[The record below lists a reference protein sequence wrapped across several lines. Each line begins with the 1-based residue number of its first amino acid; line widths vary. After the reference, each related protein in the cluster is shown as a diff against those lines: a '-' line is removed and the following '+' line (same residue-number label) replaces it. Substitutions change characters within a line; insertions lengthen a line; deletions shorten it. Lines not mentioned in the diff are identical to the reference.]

1 MSHPSTVFGRLARLV
16 LRHPRRTAVGA
27 ALFTVLS
34 LAMASTLNVN
44 SDMLAL
50 MPEDDPA
57 IANLRALQA
66 EEGGINLLSIAVTG
80 DREHTRPFMLELQER
95 LNDDPL
101 VDYAIYDIDDELAW
115 RLGIVHMDIGELTAI
130 RDRLDGALALGPQS
144 SNPFIAAKLFDL
156 GPLTEKLSQAD
167 ARGGL
172 MTVQSSNVEMDRLI
186 LRPAGAANDLPFARK
201 LMERIYAL
209 LDELDPESRKVKVAF
224 ISGAYKVNVEDFEGI
239 VSDMRWTALASLM
252 LVLTLLMVALRDA
265 RALFLIFVPL
275 LVGTAWTFGFAG
287 LTLGVLNTFTSV
299 FGAVLVGLGIDFAI
313 HLYTRY
319 REERAHSDN
328 LEEAV
333 VRAWDRTGPPCLA
346 AAVTSAGG
354 FCALLMAHFDG
365 FSQLG
370 LLLAV
375 GVMLCLVSVLT
386 LMPLLIRWRERRPR
400 AWRSREMKL
409 PGTPGPP
416 TYRLA
421 PVCLLGLCLIT
432 VVMAFTMT
440 RKTQYEYDLS
450 ELRRDGM
457 AFDDLSIEE
466 KELTKLSYAAIIAS
480 YPDGDLLRADHER
493 LQIDIDAGRLH
504 HVGRLVSLQSVI
516 PLDQEDKLG
525 LIAEIKA
532 MKQEENYTYLPQSVR
547 ENLERIHTTPLAQV
561 TPEDLPRGLRH
572 LIGADEGRHRLLLFA
587 SGNVWDLR
595 EVSALKAE
603 VMEAVEVPV
612 AGEYIG
618 LGSLYDLIRRDAP
631 VVGLGAGILVL
642 LGTLLDL
649 QKPLR
654 AVGAMLVLAMGMVW
668 AGGAVA
674 IAGVKLSIVNIVGIP
689 ILLGIGVDVVI
700 HLLHRLA
707 EEGPG
712 RVMKALTTTGWAA
725 GLSAATTVLSFASL
739 AVASNRGIR
748 SLGMLVLVGLTSV
761 TLFAFMMVP
770 TGWMTAWKI
779 KGDVPSEEG

>member
-1 MSHPSTVFGRLARLV
+1 VVALV
-16 LRHPRRTAVGA
+16 TAVCLGFA
-27 ALFTVLS
+27 A
-34 LAMASTLNVN
+34 TLTVN

-50 MPEDDPA
+50 MPADDPA
-57 IANLRALQA
+57 IANLRALQE
-66 EEGGINLLSIAVTG
+66 EEGGVNLVSIAVTG
-80 DREHTRPFMLELQER
+80 EPEATRPFMLELEQR

-101 VDYAIYDIDDELAW
+101 VDYALYDIDDELAW
-115 RLGIVHMDIGELTAI
+115 RLGLIHMETSELTAI
-130 RDRLDGALALGPQS
+130 HDRLAGALALGPQI

-167 ARGGL
+167 ARGGV
-172 MTVQSSNVEMDRLI
+172 MSAQGDSSVSMDRLV
-186 LRPAGAANDLPFARK
+186 LRPAGPANDLPFARE
-201 LMERIYAL
+201 LMKGIYDL
-209 LDELDPESRKVKVAF
+209 LDELDPESHGVEVAF

-239 VSDMRWTALASLM
+239 VSDMRWTAIASLM
-252 LVLTLLMVALRDA
+252 LVLTLLLVALRDA
-265 RALFLIFVPL
+265 RALFMIFVPL

-287 LTLGVLNTFTSV
+287 MTLGVLNTFTSV

-319 REERAHSDN
+319 REERAHSDDI
-328 LEEAV
+328 ETAV
-333 VRAWDRTGPPCLA
+333 IRAWDRAGPPCLA

-354 FCALLMAHFDG
+354 FCALLLARFDG
-365 FSQLG
+365 FSELG
-370 LLLAV
+370 MLLAF
-375 GVMLCLVSVLT
+375 GVLACLISVFT
-386 LMPLLIRWRERRPR
+386 LMPLLIRWRERQPR
-400 AWRSREMKL
+400 AWKNADINI

-421 PVCLLGLCLIT
+421 PVCLLGLVLIT
-432 VVMAFTMT
+432 VVMCFTMV
-440 RKTQYEYDLS
+440 RKSNFEYDLS
-450 ELRRDGM
+450 ELRRDGL
-457 AFDDLSIEE
+457 AFDDLSVEE
-466 KELTKLSYAAIIAS
+466 KALTKLSYAAIIAS
-480 YPDGDLLRADHER
+480 YPSEEELQADHVR
-493 LQIDIDAGRLH
+493 LQAEIASGRLDR
-504 HVGRLVSLQSVI
+504 VDRVVSLQSVI
-516 PLDQEDKLG
+516 PLDQDDNLSELATIRE
-525 LIAEIKA
+525 LKA
-532 MKQEENYTYLPQSVR
+532 DENYVYLPASVR
-547 ENLERIHTTPLAQV
+547 ENLERIHTTPLEPL

-572 LIGADEGRHRLLLFA
+572 LIGADGDHHRLLLFA

-595 EVSALKAE
+595 EVSALKAQ
-603 VMEAVEVPV
+603 VMDAVDVPV

-618 LGSLYDLIRRDAP
+618 LGSLYDVIRRDAP
-631 VVGLGAGILVL
+631 VVGLGAAVLVL

-649 QKPLR
+649 RKPLR

-674 IAGVKLSIVNIVGIP
+674 MAGVKLSIVNIVGIP

-712 RVMKALTTTGWAA
+712 KVMKALTTTGWAA

-739 AVASNRGIR
+739 AVATNRGIR

-761 TLFAFMMVP
+761 TLFAFLMVP

-779 KGDVPSEEG
+779 RGDLPRD

>member
-1 MSHPSTVFGRLARLV
+1 MFGRLARFV
-16 LRHPRRTAVGA
+16 LRHPRATAAVA
-27 ALFTVLS
+27 TLFTVLS
-34 LAMASTLNVN
+34 LAMASTLTVN

-66 EEGGINLLSIAVTG
+66 EEGGVNLVSIAVTG
-80 DREHTRPFMLELQER
+80 DPDATRPFMLELEER
-95 LNDDPL
+95 LNDDER
-101 VDYAIYDIDDELAW
+101 VDYALYDIDDELAW
-115 RLGIVHMDIGELTAI
+115 RLGIVHMETSELVAL
-130 RDRLDGALALGPQS
+130 RDRLEGALALGPQI

-172 MTVQSSNVEMDRLI
+172 MSAQSSSVNMDRLI
-186 LRPAGAANDLPFARK
+186 LRPAGPANDLPFARA
-201 LMERIYAL
+201 LMKGIYSL
-209 LDELDPESRKVKVAF
+209 LDDMQPETRGVEVAF

-239 VSDMRWTALASLM
+239 VGDMRWTTIASLL
-252 LVLTLLMVALRDA
+252 LVLSFLLVSLRDA
-265 RALFLIFVPL
+265 RALFMIFVPL
-275 LVGTAWTFGFAG
+275 LVGTDWTFGFAG

-319 REERAHSDN
+319 REERAHSDD
-328 LEEAV
+328 LEEAI
-333 VRAWDRTGPPCLA
+333 VRAWDRTGPPCMA

-354 FCALLMAHFDG
+354 FCALLLARFDG
-365 FSQLG
+365 FSELG

-375 GVMLCLVSVLT
+375 GVVACLISVLT
-386 LMPLLIRWRERRPR
+386 LMPLLIRWKERRPR
-400 AWRSREMKL
+400 AWSDTEVRL
-409 PGTPGPP
+409 PSTPGPP

-421 PVCLLGLCLIT
+421 PVCLLGLSLIT
-432 VVMAFTMT
+432 VVLAFTVV
-440 RKTQYEYDLS
+440 RKTQFEYDLS
-450 ELRRDGM
+450 ELRRDGL
-457 AFDDLSIEE
+457 AFDDLSDEE
-466 KELTKLSYAAIIAS
+466 RELTKLSYAAIIAS
-480 YPDGDLLRADHER
+480 YPTAEALQADHAR
-493 LQIDIDAGRLH
+493 LNEELAQGRLDQ
-504 HVGRLVSLQSVI
+504 VERVVSLQSVI
-516 PLDQEDKLG
+516 PLDQQDKLSVV
-525 LIAEIKA
+525 ADIKA
-532 MKQEENYTYLPQSVR
+532 MEEHKNYAYLPQSVR
-547 ENLERIHTTPLAQV
+547 ENLERIHRTPLDPV
-561 TPEDLPRGLRH
+561 SPEDLPRGLRH
-572 LIGADEGRHRLLLFA
+572 LIGADQDHHRLLLFA

-595 EVSALKAE
+595 VVSALKTQ
-603 VMEAVEVPV
+603 VTEAVDVPV

-618 LGSLYDLIRRDAP
+618 LGSLYELIKRDAP
-631 VVGLGAGILVL
+631 VVALGAAVLVL

-649 QKPLR
+649 RKPLR
-654 AVGAMLVLAMGMVW
+654 AVGAMMVLAMGMVW

-674 IAGVKLSIVNIVGIP
+674 MAGVKLSIVNIVGIP

-712 RVMKALTTTGWAA
+712 KIMKALSTTGWAA
-725 GLSAATTVLSFASL
+725 GLSTATTVLSFASL

-761 TLFAFMMVP
+761 TLFAFLMVP

-779 KGDVPSEEG
+779 RGELPKEGS